1 MKKNSLRTR
10 AFLAAGAM
18 SACLVFSVAGVLAQS
33 AQDGD
38 ASKVIDITSDTME
51 LRKENN
57 QAVFIGKVDALRDGV
72 RLRSDRLVADYIEI
86 VQPDGSKKTE
96 VQFLNASGNVVVV
109 TDKQHITSN
118 KFRMDVKKDKVV
130 MWENVVVKEG
140 SSVIRGPKLFMDLTT
155 NESKMQGGRVKGRFF
170 PQE

>member
-1 MKKNSLRTR
+1 MKITKMNKSALLKAVAIST
-10 AFLAAGAM
+10 FLTFLSAGA
-18 SACLVFSVAGVLAQS
+18 VAQS
-33 AQDGD
+33 SGGD
-38 ASKVIDITSDTME
+38 EGPKVIDITSDKME

-57 QAVFIGKVDALRDGV
+57 QAVFIGKVDAQRDGV

-96 VQFLNASGNVVVV
+96 VQFLNASGNVVVT
-109 TDKQHITSN
+109 TDKQRITSN

-130 MWENVVVKEG
+130 MWENVVVEEG
-140 SSVIRGPKLFMDLTT
+140 NTVIRGPKLFMDLAT
-155 NESKMQGGRVKGRFF
+155 NESQMQGGRVKGRFF